1 LVPTDAHVIRDW
13 TYDGPLQEYSGLDLS
28 DHYPVIAEFDV
39 KAESSEPDDPDED
52 DPDDTGG
59 SGSSGCWVNTLKPG
73 K

>member
-1 LVPTDAHVIRDW
+1 VR
-13 TYDGPLQEYSGLDLS
+13 LDLLN
-28 DHYPVIAEFDV
+28 HYPVIAEFDV

-59 SGSSGCWVNTLKPG
+59 SSGCWVNPLKPG